1 MILDAATEKYL
12 YELLP
17 AGDAKTREMEA
28 YGHEHNFPIVGPLV
42 GHFLFEM
49 AKTIRAKRVLELGSG
64 YGYSAYWFAKAVG
77 KDGKVICTDL
87 EEKNLFLSEKY
98 FADDNVAAGVV
109 RYEVGDALQ
118 ILDRLEGPFDII
130 FMDIKKNQ
138 YSEAFEKSFPLLRI
152 GGLFMADNVLRKG
165 MVAEE
170 NPDEL
175 TQAMKH
181 FNKLIFSHP
190 KLVSSINPIR
200 DGVLVSLKIS
210 N

>member
-1 MILDAATEKYL
+1 MILDAAVEKYL

-17 AGDAKTREMEA
+17 TGDAKTREMEA
-28 YGHEHNFPIVGPLV
+28 YGREHKFPIVGPLV
-42 GHFLFEM
+42 GHFLFQM
-49 AKTIRAKRVLELGSG
+49 AKTIGAKRVLELGSG

-87 EEKNLFLSEKY
+87 TEENLFLCEKY
-98 FADDNVAAGVV
+98 FADDDVAAGVV

-118 ILDRLEGPFDII
+118 TLDRMEGPFDII
-130 FMDIKKNQ
+130 FMDIQKNQ
-138 YSEAFEKSFPLLRI
+138 YIEAFEKSFPLLRV

-165 MVAEE
+165 TVADE

-175 TQAMKH
+175 TQAIKD

-210 N
+210 H